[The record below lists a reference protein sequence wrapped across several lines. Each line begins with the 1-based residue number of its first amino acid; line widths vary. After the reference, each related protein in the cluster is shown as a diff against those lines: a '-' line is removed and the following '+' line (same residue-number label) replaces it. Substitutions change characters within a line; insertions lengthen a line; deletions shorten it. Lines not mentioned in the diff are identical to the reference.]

1 MIMDTSDDC
10 KKSNA
15 ANSISQNYTIPRE
28 YMENL
33 KKRVITYEMLDDALY
48 AVNKRAK
55 NWRDV
60 KRERKRS
67 MWADA
72 ELFGVEAGESVEE
85 AEKIEQEMYEK
96 KMELLAVIPPVCIH
110 KEIVGYKKKYVC
122 DTCIGYDDLYLHALF
137 HNAICEKGSF
147 WIDGFH
153 HDYFLMK
160 DVPRYQYYTVRFMGN
175 HTFHTPIPEEDL
187 GKYDLPILLT
197 GYIKT
202 EGVAERYLA
211 SMAYVDEILKL
222 VRSGN
227 FIYDDRGRDIVL
239 RKPLPIE
246 LQEYKMLSRREW
258 EEVRGILQK
267 YYPENKSLLKKLP
280 LDEQL
285 WKNIMSRTI
294 SVKSCMDAIL
304 VRLRKKHS

>member
-1 MIMDTSDDC
+1 
-10 KKSNA
+10 
-15 ANSISQNYTIPRE
+15 
-28 YMENL
+28 
-33 KKRVITYEMLDDALY
+33 
-48 AVNKRAK
+48 
-55 NWRDV
+55 
-60 KRERKRS
+60 
-67 MWADA
+67 
-72 ELFGVEAGESVEE
+72 
-85 AEKIEQEMYEK
+85 
-96 KMELLAVIPPVCIH
+96 
-110 KEIVGYKKKYVC
+110 
-122 DTCIGYDDLYLHALF
+122 
-137 HNAICEKGSF
+137 
-147 WIDGFH
+147 
-153 HDYFLMK
+153 MK

-202 EGVAERYLA
+202 EGVEERYLA
-211 SMAYVDEILKL
+211 PMAYVDEILKL

-227 FIYDDRGRDIVL
+227 FIYDDCGRDIVL